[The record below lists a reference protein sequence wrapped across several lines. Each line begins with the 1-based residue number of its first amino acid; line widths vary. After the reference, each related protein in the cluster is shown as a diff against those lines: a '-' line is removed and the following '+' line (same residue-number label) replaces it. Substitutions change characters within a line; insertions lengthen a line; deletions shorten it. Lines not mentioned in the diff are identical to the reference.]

1 MEHPLLQLPP
11 SVVYPVRRG
20 EKSGLYRTKIG
31 LRLPRI
37 EPALFRS
44 GRLKVECVGEVEDG
58 GGGESGALKGT
69 TRHNVHRIVQEE
81 GADIRLPEALKREMT
96 EVYVGELT

>member
-1 MEHPLLQLPP
+1 M
-11 SVVYPVRRG
+11 YPVRRG

-37 EPALFRS
+37 EPRLFRG
-44 GRLKVECVGEVEDG
+44 GRLQVECVGEVEDASTAEEG
-58 GGGESGALKGT
+58 MLTGS

-81 GADIRLPEALKREMT
+81 GAAIRLPEALKREMT
-96 EVYVGELT
+96 QVYVGEWGLCLF